1 MPAVRSFRTLSP
13 PGCGRGEGRECRNWA
28 RRRNRPSPGP
38 SRKREGRRGVSLG
51 VGNILREKPMTL
63 IRLSLT
69 NFRNHTGVDMGAGP
83 GRVVLHGDNGD
94 DRTEENTSELQALK
108 RISYAVFCLEKKTL
122 KRRAIDDRN

>member
-69 NFRNHTGVDMGAGP
+69 DFRNHAGVDLGAGP
-83 GRVVLHGDNGD
+83 GLVALHGDNGAGKTNILEAISLLPPGRGLRR
-94 DRTEENTSELQALK
+94 DRKSVEPGK
-108 RISYAVFCLEKKTL
+108 RGSGRE
-122 KRRAIDDRN
+122 D